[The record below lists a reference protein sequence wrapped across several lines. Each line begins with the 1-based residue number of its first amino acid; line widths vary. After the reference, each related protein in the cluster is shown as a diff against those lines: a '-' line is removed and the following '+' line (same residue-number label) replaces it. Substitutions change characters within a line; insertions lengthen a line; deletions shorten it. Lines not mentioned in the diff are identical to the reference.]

1 MESPKK
7 ISPEEEQKQK
17 NAKIIIDRLL
27 TFKDITLIDP
37 FDILNISYNST
48 DEQIKR
54 KYRSTAIQI
63 HPDKCGLPQAGEAF
77 HILEN
82 AYKFLLSSETKYNFL
97 NLLSTAKER
106 INITRKE
113 INDERQKK
121 KLPLLPNDTIDDEI
135 REMIRKINKENEDN
149 EKYQRE
155 LKFSQ
160 KKRERDIEEK
170 NKEDEIKKE
179 LRKKEWEG
187 FRNKRVRNWNRFKDK
202 ASKKRNLY
210 EIKARSYKFEEVN
223 ENNQITV
230 YQEKSII

>member
-63 HPDKCGLPQAGEAF
+63 HPDKCSLPQAGEAF

-106 INITRKE
+106 VNIRRKE

>member
-1 MESPKK
+1 MEPPKK
-7 ISPEEEQKQK
+7 INPEEEQKQR

-106 INITRKE
+106 VNITRKE
-113 INDERQKK
+113 IND
-121 KLPLLPNDTIDDEI
+121 
-135 REMIRKINKENEDN
+135 
-149 EKYQRE
+149 
-155 LKFSQ
+155 
-160 KKRERDIEEK
+160 
-170 NKEDEIKKE
+170 
-179 LRKKEWEG
+179 
-187 FRNKRVRNWNRFKDK
+187 
-202 ASKKRNLY
+202 
-210 EIKARSYKFEEVN
+210 
-223 ENNQITV
+223 
-230 YQEKSII
+230 

>member
-1 MESPKK
+1 METQKEK
-7 ISPEEEQKQK
+7 SPEEELKLK
-17 NAKIIIDRLL
+17 TAKVIIDRLL
-27 TFKDITLIDP
+27 NFKDLSFIDP
-37 FDILNISYNST
+37 FDILNISYSST

-63 HPDKCGLPQAGEAF
+63 HPDKCSLPQAGEAF
-77 HILEN
+77 NILEN
-82 AYKFLLSSETKYNFL
+82 AYKYLLSPETKYNFL
-97 NLLSTAKER
+97 NILSTAKER
-106 INITRKE
+106 VNITRKE
-113 INDERQKK
+113 INDERKK
-121 KLPLLPNDTIDDEI
+121 KHLPLLPNDTLDDEI
-135 REMIRKINKENEDN
+135 REMILKINKENQEN

-160 KKRERDIEEK
+160 KKRERDMEEQK
-170 NKEDEIKKE
+170 KEEEIKKD